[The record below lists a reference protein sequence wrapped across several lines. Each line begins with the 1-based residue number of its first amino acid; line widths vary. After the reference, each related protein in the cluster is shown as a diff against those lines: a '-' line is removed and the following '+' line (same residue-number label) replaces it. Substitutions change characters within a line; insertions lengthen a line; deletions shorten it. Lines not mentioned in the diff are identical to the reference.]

1 MESNLGPTEND
12 FESAVSCPKK
22 LKCLKEQQKRVI
34 LAKTIPMLLMIEKDT
49 KLFSHY
55 SSTNLPRQY

>member
-22 LKCLKEQQKRVI
+22 IKVLKRTAKKSDLSKNNTNVVNDRKRHKVV
-34 LAKTIPMLLMIEKDT
+34 
-49 KLFSHY
+49 FSLQFNK
-55 SSTNLPRQY
+55 SA